1 MKEITKVNIKI
12 IFPDKKTYE
21 KKYYVESEDGY
32 LKASRRYAHYILRKV
47 YEKLYSNGFNEIN
60 FDVIKDIRKRINS
73 PTSISNELLLNKS
86 NSFRD
91 FFISY

>member
-47 YEKLYSNGFNEIN
+47 YEKLYSNGSYSSFFDFLNECEVHITK
-60 FDVIKDIRKRINS
+60 VLS
-73 PTSISNELLLNKS
+73 
-86 NSFRD
+86 
-91 FFISY
+91 